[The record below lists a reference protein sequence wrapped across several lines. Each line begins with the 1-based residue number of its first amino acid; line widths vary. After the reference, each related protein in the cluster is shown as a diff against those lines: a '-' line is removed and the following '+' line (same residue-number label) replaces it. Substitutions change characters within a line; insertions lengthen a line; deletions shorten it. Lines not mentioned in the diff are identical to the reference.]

1 MSENEPLYSP
11 AVIRR
16 VMDRWGIDFRKNF
29 GQNFLIDGNIVR
41 KIVREAGVG
50 PEDTVLEIGPGI
62 GTLTQELLGKA
73 HRVIS
78 VEIDPQLLP
87 ILEDHFGSDEKFR
100 LVEGDALK
108 LDFAALLA
116 REQRE
121 GALRL
126 VANLPYYITTPLLKR
141 FLTEGL
147 PFQSLTVMV
156 QKEVADRM
164 TAAPS
169 SKEYGSLTL
178 FIQLYARA
186 KRVIRAPK
194 EVFMPSPKVDS
205 EVVHLVLK
213 QEEEIPQ
220 GAEELGRLFQTV
232 FQQRRKTAING
243 FSRATGKSKSELRAV
258 FDSLGLSPN
267 LRPENLS
274 LKNFIDLRDCLKK
287 C

>member
-50 PEDTVLEIGPGI
+50 PQDTVLEIGPGI

-213 QEEEIPQ
+213 QEGEIPQ

-258 FDSLGLSPN
+258 FDSLGLDPN

-274 LKNFIDLRDCLKK
+274 LKYFIDLRDCLKK

>member
-50 PEDTVLEIGPGI
+50 PQDTVLEIGPGI

-213 QEEEIPQ
+213 QEGEIPQ

-258 FDSLGLSPN
+258 FDSLGLDPN

>member
-50 PEDTVLEIGPGI
+50 PQDTVLEIGPGI

-87 ILEDHFGSDEKFR
+87 ILEDHLGSDENFR

-213 QEEEIPQ
+213 QEGEIPQ

-258 FDSLGLSPN
+258 FDSLGLDPN